1 MKDTSDTKESIDRVA
16 KESGAGKMVEELAK
30 KMKNGGAEIK
40 LNTQD
45 RHVLKAKMHTRLQE
59 MGYKVDATDSPSL
72 VFFTDKPINEKSYKV
87 PNPSNINLTHPY
99 GTSFGDSGA
108 LKFLELTQKA
118 PTSASSSDDRIIATI
133 ISEHGSELKAL
144 RCICMKSFHKP
155 GYTVTVMKGWQE
167 SGPGI
172 GSMGSTPIYDIEF
185 KQESSAKRLEAK
197 LKTLF
202 GQQTDY
208 RSR

>member
-108 LKFLELTQKA
+108 LKFLESTQKA
-118 PTSASSSDDRIIATI
+118 PTSASSSDDRIIAKI
-133 ISEHGSELKAL
+133 ISEHGSELESL
-144 RCICMKSFHKP
+144 RCVCMKSFHKP
-155 GYTVTVMKGWQE
+155 GYTVQVMKRYNE
-167 SGPGI
+167 GPGI
-172 GSMGSTPIYDIEF
+172 GSMGSTGVYDIEF